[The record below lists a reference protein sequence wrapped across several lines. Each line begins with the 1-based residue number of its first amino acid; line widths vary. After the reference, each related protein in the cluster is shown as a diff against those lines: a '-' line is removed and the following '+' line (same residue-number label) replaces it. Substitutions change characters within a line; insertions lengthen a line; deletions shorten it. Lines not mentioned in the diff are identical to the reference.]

1 VVRKLQAL
9 WGRTEIRVVVM
20 LAGSML
26 LAALVMGLAE
36 IAKPTCEDE
45 RPVISSWDDLLKQYL
60 LFREE
65 QYPLVVPDGLTPYG
79 HIEAAFDGD
88 KIEDWQTEPG
98 WYWNFDGGVFYY
110 AETSPLAKLVEDGTQ
125 ILIYEDMAKEEIL
138 VLREPLKEGADYQEE
153 IVYSSPKWPEVQEGE
168 DYAIYLWRELS
179 KRRIAWQVT
188 LNSSELAA
196 KEADSD
202 LASES
207 ASSDSRMTLL
217 FEEEWTNHL
226 WLFVYGPSDGLT
238 NVIVEVHIPDGFT
251 NLVEIYSITNLLD
264 FPWSLAVSNLPTA
277 GTNSIS
283 WEEPDFE
290 NLEKCFYVV
299 GNVGVDSD
307 EDGLPDAREKFLYG
321 SDPDVWDTDGDGVG
335 DGDEIANGTNPN
347 DPNDPPNVVGTIS
360 YNGQQTNVIRVLAV
374 TDSNSWALTYSAT
387 ISAPGGYQL
396 PNLPA
401 SNYWLKAFRDMDGDG
416 CLGGIEARGEYV
428 GNPVGITGQVTGVD
442 ITLTDPDSD
451 GDGLSD
457 YEESLLGGDPGN
469 AHDGAAA
476 FMNAR
481 QRIAMFWNMIYPS
494 PLVLTNEPGSAAD
507 LEDLDY
513 ALQTLSGVF
522 VKPQ

>member
-1 VVRKLQAL
+1 MVRKLRNL
-9 WGRTEIRVVVM
+9 WGRVDVRV
-20 LAGSML
+20 LML
-26 LAALVMGLAE
+26 LVCGVFLVGLA
-36 IAKPTCEDE
+36 ICLAQLTAASDPDLPT
-45 RPVISSWDDLLKQYL
+45 ISSWDDLLGQYL
-60 LFREE
+60 FFREFN
-65 QYPLVVPDGLTPYG
+65 YPLVVPDNFTSYGQVEAVLKEYGLK
-79 HIEAAFDGD
+79 ELQAD
-88 KIEDWQTEPG
+88 PG
-98 WYWNFDGGVFYY
+98 WYWNFDGGVFCFD
-110 AETSPLAKLVEDGTQ
+110 EESPLAKLTEHGAQ
-125 ILIYEDMAKEEIL
+125 ILIYEDMATEEIL
-138 VLREPLKEGADYQEE
+138 VLRVSQKEGEDYQEE
-153 IVYSSPKWPEVQEGE
+153 IVYRAPSWPDVQEGE
-168 DYAIYLWRELS
+168 DYAVYLWRELS

-188 LNSSELAA
+188 LKASELAE
-196 KEADSD
+196 KEADSA

-207 ASSDSRMTLL
+207 TSPGSGMMLL

-226 WLFVYGPSDGLT
+226 WLSVYGPSDGLT
-238 NVIVEVHIPDGFT
+238 NVMVEVHIPDGFT

-290 NLEKCFYVV
+290 NLEKCYYVV
-299 GNVGVDSD
+299 GNIGVDSD

-321 SDPDVWDTDGDGVG
+321 SDPYTWDTDGDGVG

-374 TDSNSWALTYSAT
+374 TESNSWALTYSVT

-416 CLGGIEARGEYV
+416 SLGEIEARGEYPA
-428 GNPVGITGQVTGVD
+428 NPVAVTGQVTGVD

-457 YEESLLGGDPGN
+457 YEELLMGGDPHN
-469 AHDGAAA
+469 THDGEAAL
-476 FMNAR
+476 MNAR
-481 QRIAMFWNMIYPS
+481 QRIAMFWSMISAS
-494 PLVLTNEPGSAAD
+494 PLVLTNAPGSPAD
-507 LEDLDY
+507 LQDLDN
-513 ALQTLSGVF
+513 ALHSLSGKF